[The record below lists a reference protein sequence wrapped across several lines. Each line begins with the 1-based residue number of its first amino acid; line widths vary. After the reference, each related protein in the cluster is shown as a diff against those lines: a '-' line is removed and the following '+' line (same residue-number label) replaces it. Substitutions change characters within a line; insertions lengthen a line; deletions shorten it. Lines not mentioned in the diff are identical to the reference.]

1 MFEKTASFGAVSFYP
16 MTNVIFIFS
25 GGTLDDHFAEGAL
38 KQNPGA
44 KIIAADRGLEAAE
57 RLGIRPDFIIGDF
70 DSASEEAVKEAYA
83 AAEKYGTQIR
93 RLNPVKDDTDTEAA
107 VKAANELYPGPGTI
121 YILGG
126 TGTRLDHVLGNLS
139 ILGMGYTY
147 GKDIIL
153 MDPHNRARMYFP
165 GTYTMRRE
173 DFFGTYVSF
182 FPIGEP
188 VAGLTLSGFKYPL
201 SEAVLHGLSTLAVSN
216 EAKEEEETIS
226 FRSGRLLMIESKD

>member
-1 MFEKTASFGAVSFYP
+1 MKKTASSGAVSLYL
-16 MTNVIFIFS
+16 MTNVILIFS
-25 GGTLDDHFAEGAL
+25 GGTLDDGFAGTVL

-44 KIIAADRGLEAAE
+44 KIIAADRGLEAVE
-57 RLGIRPDFIIGDF
+57 RLQIRPDFIIGDF
-70 DSASEEAVKEAYA
+70 DSASGEAVKSAYA
-83 AAEKYGTQIR
+83 VAEKYGIEIR
-93 RLNPVKDDTDTEAA
+93 RLNPIKDDTDTEAA
-107 VKAANELYPGPGTI
+107 VKAADELYPGPGTI

-139 ILGMGYTY
+139 ILGMGHTY

-153 MDPHNRARMYFP
+153 VDPHNRARMYFP
-165 GTYTMRRE
+165 GTYTMKRE

-188 VAGLTLSGFKYPL
+188 VAGLTLRGFKYPL

-216 EAKEEEETIS
+216 EAKEEEETVS
-226 FRSGRLLMIESKD
+226 FKSGRLLMIESKD